1 MRDPARQLLA
11 PTVGT
16 GVLMAVYLLVRPYG
30 DAGSESENAQ
40 AFASTAWL
48 VAHVCGALALASVG
62 RLGLRLADLTDSV
75 AARVARWSG
84 LAGAVLVLPYY
95 GAETFALHVIGR
107 QALTDPAALALAEE
121 VRNVPVALATFGI
134 GLVLLMVAGVAI
146 GIAATRALAL
156 RPAWAAWPL
165 AALIALFPV
174 QFFVPPAGRMAFG
187 VLYALAAALFAVAA
201 VRSRNLAADVP
212 ASPAPAQMTSAT

>member
-1 MRDPARQLLA
+1 MRAPVRQLLA

-30 DAGSESENAQ
+30 DAGTETETAQ

-62 RLGLRLADLTDSV
+62 RLGLRLSDLTDSV

-107 QALTDPAALALAEE
+107 HALSDPAALALAEE
-121 VRNVPVALATFGI
+121 VRNVPEALVTFGI
-134 GLVLLMVAGVAI
+134 GLVLLMVAGIAFGVA
-146 GIAATRALAL
+146 ASRALSL
-156 RPAWAAWPL
+156 RPDWAAWPL
-165 AALIALFPV
+165 AVAIALFPV
-174 QFFVPPAGRMAFG
+174 QFFAPPTVRIAFG
-187 VLYALAAALFAVAA
+187 VLYALAAALFAVA
-201 VRSRNLAADVP
+201 VIRSGRQSAETPATPLA
-212 ASPAPAQMTSAT
+212 SAA

>member
-30 DAGSESENAQ
+30 DAGSESETAQ

-75 AARVARWSG
+75 AARVARSSG

-107 QALTDPAALALAEE
+107 RALTDPAALALAEE

-156 RPAWAAWPL
+156 RPGWAAWPL
-165 AALIALFPV
+165 AALTALFPV

-187 VLYALAAALFAVAA
+187 VLYAASAA
-201 VRSRNLAADVP
+201 VLVLGVLRASRGGARTP
-212 ASPAPAQMTSAT
+212 SH